1 MIDFIF
7 KVAAISSSGA
17 LAPGPLSAVTAAI
30 GTKEGWR
37 GGFKVS
43 IGHFIVEAPLI
54 FFIAFLLSIATIE
67 SIMKPLAAVGGIF
80 LIFFGYLTIKSASAD
95 LESRKSSFSPIMT
108 GILLTA
114 FNPFFIV
121 WWFSIG
127 GALIAESII
136 LFGNL
141 GALFLLFS
149 HVWIDFVWLSAI
161 AYFTSLN
168 RLIRFQ
174 RALLTVLGILVIF
187 FGLDYLYFVFF
198 DSHLI

>member
-1 MIDFIF
+1 MIDFIL
-7 KVAAISSSGA
+7 KVIAISSSGA

-30 GTKEGWR
+30 GTKEGWK

-67 SIMKPLAAVGGIF
+67 TIMKPLATIGGIF
-80 LIFFGYLTIKSASAD
+80 LIIFGYLTIKGASGT
-95 LESRKSSFSPIMT
+95 LESRKSSFSPLLT

-114 FNPFFIV
+114 LNPFFLV

-127 GALIAESII
+127 GTLIAESII
-136 LFGNL
+136 LFGKL

-149 HVWIDFVWLSAI
+149 HVWIDFVWLSAV
-161 AYFTSLN
+161 AYFTSLK

-174 RALLTVLGILVIF
+174 KTLLVVLGIFVIF
-187 FGLDYLYFVFF
+187 FGLDYLHFVLF

>member
-1 MIDFIF
+1 MIDFIL
-7 KVAAISSSGA
+7 KVVAISSSGA

-30 GTKEGWR
+30 GTKEGWK

-43 IGHFIVEAPLI
+43 VGHFIVEAPLI
-54 FFIAFLLSIATIE
+54 FFIAFLLSIAAIE
-67 SIMKPLAAVGGIF
+67 NVMKPLAIVGGVF
-80 LIFFGYLTIKSASAD
+80 LLIFGYLTIRGASEN
-95 LESRKSSFSPIMT
+95 LEARKSNFSPMFT

-114 FNPFFIV
+114 FNPFFLV

-127 GALIAESII
+127 GTLIAESII
-136 LFGNL
+136 LFGKL

-174 RALLTVLGILVIF
+174 KTILVILGIF
-187 FGLDYLYFVFF
+187 VILFGLDYLYYAFF